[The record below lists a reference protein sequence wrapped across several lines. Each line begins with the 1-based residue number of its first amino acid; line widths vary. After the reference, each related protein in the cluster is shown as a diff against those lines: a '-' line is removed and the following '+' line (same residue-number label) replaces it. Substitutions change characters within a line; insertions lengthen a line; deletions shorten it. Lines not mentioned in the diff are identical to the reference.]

1 MVQPSQSN
9 PANNSDITVLES
21 QIRECYGRVVWTHK
35 THEKCADIYAA
46 QLKALKRTEIVLS
59 ALTTTSL
66 LTSIFVAQ
74 RWGIIIGT
82 LLSTV
87 LQGVTLYAKDYDLA
101 KIAKSHADT
110 AVKMWSIRE
119 SYLSL
124 LTDIKL
130 NNLTLNQIQAK
141 RDELQNQLA
150 SVYQNAPRTN
160 SKAYDKASQ
169 ALKSNEEM
177 TFSDEE
183 IDKFLPNDI
192 RRKQSQP

>member
-1 MVQPSQSN
+1 MV
-9 PANNSDITVLES
+9 I
-21 QIRECYGRVVWTHK
+21 CYLHCFW
-35 THEKCADIYAA
+35 
-46 QLKALKRTEIVLS
+46 
-59 ALTTTSL
+59 
-66 LTSIFVAQ
+66 
-74 RWGIIIGT
+74 
-82 LLSTV
+82 
-87 LQGVTLYAKDYDLA
+87 GVTLYAKDYDLG

-130 NNLTLNQIQAK
+130 NNLTLNQIQVK

>member
-46 QLKALKRTEIVLS
+46 KLKALKRTEIVLS

-82 LLSTV
+82 MLSTV
-87 LQGVTLYAKDYDLA
+87 IWGGN
-101 KIAKSHADT
+101 
-110 AVKMWSIRE
+110 
-119 SYLSL
+119 SL
-124 LTDIKL
+124 CQRL
-130 NNLTLNQIQAK
+130 
-141 RDELQNQLA
+141 
-150 SVYQNAPRTN
+150 
-160 SKAYDKASQ
+160 
-169 ALKSNEEM
+169 
-177 TFSDEE
+177 
-183 IDKFLPNDI
+183 
-192 RRKQSQP
+192 

>member
-1 MVQPSQSN
+1 MVQPSQPN

-46 QLKALKRTEIVLS
+46 KLKALKTTEIILS

-82 LLSTV
+82 LLST
-87 LQGVTLYAKDYDLA
+87 LLLGVTIYAKDYDLG

-150 SVYQNAPRTN
+150 SVYENAPRTN

>member
-1 MVQPSQSN
+1 MVQPSQAN

-46 QLKALKRTEIVLS
+46 QLKALKTTEIVLS

-74 RWGIIIGT
+74 RWGVIIGT
-82 LLSTV
+82 LLST
-87 LQGVTLYAKDYDLA
+87 LLLGVTIYAKDYDLG

-160 SKAYDKASQ
+160 SKAYDKASK

>member
-35 THEKCADIYAA
+35 THEKGADIYAG

-87 LQGVTLYAKDYDLA
+87 LLGVTLYAKDYDLA

-110 AVKMWSIRE
+110 AVKMWTIRE

>member
-1 MVQPSQSN
+1 
-9 PANNSDITVLES
+9 
-21 QIRECYGRVVWTHK
+21 
-35 THEKCADIYAA
+35 
-46 QLKALKRTEIVLS
+46 
-59 ALTTTSL
+59 LTTTSL

-87 LQGVTLYAKDYDLA
+87 LLVVTLYAKDYDLG
-101 KIAKSHADT
+101 KIANSHADT

>member
-1 MVQPSQSN
+1 MVPPSQSN

-35 THEKCADIYAA
+35 THEKCADIYVA

-87 LQGVTLYAKDYDLA
+87 LLGVTLYAKDYDLA

>member
-1 MVQPSQSN
+1 
-9 PANNSDITVLES
+9 
-21 QIRECYGRVVWTHK
+21 
-35 THEKCADIYAA
+35 
-46 QLKALKRTEIVLS
+46 
-59 ALTTTSL
+59 
-66 LTSIFVAQ
+66 
-74 RWGIIIGT
+74 
-82 LLSTV
+82 
-87 LQGVTLYAKDYDLA
+87 
-101 KIAKSHADT
+101 
-110 AVKMWSIRE
+110 MWSIRE

-160 SKAYDKASQ
+160 SKAYDKASK
-169 ALKSNEEM
+169 ALKFNEEM

-183 IDKFLPNDI
+183 IDNFLPKDI